1 MSVRSL
7 LPFVL
12 LALLPGLLVG
22 RFAFADEKSDL
33 RMIGDTLRSADSDEM
48 LSLAERF
55 EDSAE
60 LPDVA
65 DGLAAAA
72 MVHAYASGDTER
84 IDRVASN
91 LPSSVREQMGD
102 TKDFH
107 VLAPRQLT
115 LSAEDFSSSVPMMV
129 NTFRDR
135 VILATA
141 IGNTERVRL
150 QKERI
155 EKAELSPQL
164 RAELIQF
171 ATDAE
176 ELTTRIPSSPLKTAV
191 DLSRAAEI
199 GDAAESDRAYEKYVM
214 YLQSGLRRRKFM
226 TRTRGGI
233 GTNQYDHLVAM
244 AENQADVITAISTIH
259 QNYWAGQIERGK
271 AIEQIQQT
279 LSNEMDLK
287 KKRAAL
293 YWALKALKEEQTTK
307 DKEESKARNRE
318 RTESLRRRRS
328 EDISAVW
335 PTVFQHRDLRSD
347 ATGLRQQISQYS
359 EENSGALSMC
369 YAKCS
374 LYLRRLHRTLQTEL
388 DGLTMNQQTMLRTY
402 LRELEEELQEP
413 FDRNSNL
420 YALAQRREYSPQP
433 SGIDENASSELA
445 SMLASVKMPMSNNH
459 RELASFALFQSM
471 VGSMASAGKDGNR
484 NELAVLAKMINESSL
499 LIDEH
504 KQALNSLGSQ
514 IYRGKISAAQ
524 LQTID
529 DPISVLSQLAGII
542 ENEPLGQSDVPEE
555 VSEEAFNVLIAQTLD
570 ASR

>member
-1 MSVRSL
+1 MPVRFL
-7 LPFVL
+7 LPLIL
-12 LALLPGLLVG
+12 LGLLPVC
-22 RFAFADEKSDL
+22 RFAFADEKSEL
-33 RMIGDTLRSADSDEM
+33 RMIGDTLRSADPEEM
-48 LSLAERF
+48 LSFAERF
-55 EDSAE
+55 DGSAE

-65 DGLAAAA
+65 TGLAVSA
-72 MVHAYASGDTER
+72 MVHAYASGDPQR
-84 IDRVASN
+84 IDRIIGE
-91 LPSSVREQMGD
+91 LPSSVRKQLGD
-102 TKDFH
+102 TDAFR

-129 NTFRDR
+129 NVFRDR
-135 VILATA
+135 VISATA
-141 IGNTERVRL
+141 IGNTERVHL

-155 EKAELSPQL
+155 ENAELSPTL

-176 ELTTRIPSSPLKTAV
+176 KLTTRIPSSPLKTAI

-199 GDAAESDRAYEKYVM
+199 GDVAESDRAYEKYVT

-233 GTNQYDHLVAM
+233 GTNQFDHLVAM

-259 QNYWAGQIERGK
+259 QNYWAGEIERGK

-293 YWALKALKEEQTTK
+293 YWALKALKEEQTSK
-307 DKEESKARNRE
+307 ENEESKARNRE
-318 RTESLRRRRS
+318 RTEALRRRRS

-335 PTVFQHRDLRSD
+335 PTVFQHRDLRRD
-347 ATGLRQQISQYS
+347 AAGLRQQIAQYS

-374 LYLRRLHRTLQTEL
+374 LYLRRLHRTLRTEL

-402 LRELEEELQEP
+402 LREIEEELQES

-420 YALAQRREYSPQP
+420 YALAQRREPPSQP
-433 SGIDENASSELA
+433 SGNDESASSELA

-471 VGSMASAGKDGNR
+471 VGSMASAGKEGNR

-504 KQALNSLGSQ
+504 KQALKSLGSQ
-514 IYRGKISAAQ
+514 IYQGKISAAR

-542 ENEPLGQSDVPEE
+542 ESEPFRQSDVPEE